1 MTIDY
6 DSATFYELVERSIK
20 NHFKDCEILK
30 EIIPNESYWHTVSV
44 DTSGRDNVEAEMGA
58 LNSLNR
64 QLLVFREPIY
74 AAIRFIDSEDISLRG
89 YKEVGGRNWK
99 TEIRISLGYKS

>member
-1 MTIDY
+1 
-6 DSATFYELVERSIK
+6 
-20 NHFKDCEILK
+20 
-30 EIIPNESYWHTVSV
+30 
-44 DTSGRDNVEAEMGA
+44 MGA

>member
-1 MTIDY
+1 MTIGY
-6 DSATFYELVERSIK
+6 DLASFYELVERSIK

-30 EIIPNESYWHTVSV
+30 EVSPSESYWHTVFV
-44 DTSGRDNVEAEMGA
+44 DTAGRDNVEAEMLA

-64 QLLVFREPIY
+64 QLLVFKEPIY
-74 AAIRFIDSEDISLRG
+74 AAIRRIDTTDFSAMG
-89 YKEVGGRNWK
+89 YKEVNGRNWR